1 MKDIKTKEKN
11 HTIKINKK
19 NDNLK
24 HFIKKNSI
32 EFKRHKKDENNAEVQ
47 DNNYAVNKVVDRE
60 KKTAYQSFR
69 YNKKLFMK
77 KKNRKQNEEQNNE
90 FKKAK
95 TNNNSK
101 DLIVNKKMEKSAN
114 QKVIKIKN
122 DNTMISNEN
131 VSNHYNQQMKSFF
144 IAKKKKQDKKDQRFS
159 FYDRKVIS
167 SLG

>member
-11 HTIKINKK
+11 HTIKTNKK
-19 NDNLK
+19 NDNFK

-77 KKNRKQNEEQNNE
+77 KKNRKL
-90 FKKAK
+90 KIK
-95 TNNNSK
+95 TMNSK
-101 DLIVNKKMEKSAN
+101 KQRERIIL
-114 QKVIKIKN
+114 KI
-122 DNTMISNEN
+122 
-131 VSNHYNQQMKSFF
+131 Y
-144 IAKKKKQDKKDQRFS
+144 
-159 FYDRKVIS
+159 
-167 SLG
+167 L

>member
-144 IAKKKKQDKKDQRFS
+144 IAKKKQDKKDQRFS